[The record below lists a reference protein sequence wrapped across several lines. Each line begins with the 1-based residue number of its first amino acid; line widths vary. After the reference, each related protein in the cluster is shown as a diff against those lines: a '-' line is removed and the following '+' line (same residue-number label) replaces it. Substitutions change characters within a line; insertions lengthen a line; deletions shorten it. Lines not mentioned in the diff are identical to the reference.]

1 MSGYLIVVTGEHGCV
16 RDALQRFIS
25 DRDDVGYLACL
36 EESLRAE
43 LPQAQLDEA
52 LMEEE
57 FKRDALDVLPV
68 LEAGGTVAVEQWHIG
83 NLARIRQSAPEV
95 AQVYEER
102 LAEHLPSL
110 ESVKMRVFYVSTDVE
125 KQVTGAGAD
134 SKRDELGGLASVI
147 EQYGLPLD
155 TIDGEATPQTIE
167 NRLLYLLTCILPS
180 IADSS

>member
-1 MSGYLIVVTGEHGCV
+1 MSGHLIVVTGEHGCI
-16 RDALQRFIS
+16 REALRRFIS
-25 DRDDVGYLACL
+25 DRDGAGYLACL
-36 EESLRAE
+36 EESLRVG

-57 FKRDALDVLPV
+57 FKRDAIGVLPV

-83 NLARIRQSAPEV
+83 NLARTRQRVPEV

-102 LAEHLPSL
+102 LAEHLSSF

-125 KQVTGAGAD
+125 KQVIDADAD
-134 SKRDELGGLASVI
+134 SKRDELGELASVI
-147 EQYGLPLD
+147 KQYGLSLD
-155 TIDGEATPQTIE
+155 TIDGEATSQTIE
-167 NRLLYLLTCILPS
+167 KRLLYLLTRILPS